1 MTARHDKVFTRDFII
16 HSLSYLLLTT
26 AFYFLLPTL
35 PIYVVRD
42 LGEDTSMV
50 GYITGFYALSALII
64 RPFAG
69 YALDSYGRKPIYL
82 GSLFFFTLLMI
93 GYVFAGNFLLLII
106 IRLLHGLS
114 WGALTTGGST
124 IVADIVPESKRGQ
137 GIGYFG
143 LSITLSMALGPVLG
157 LWILDFDNFNRL
169 FIASCGVA
177 LLAFVLALA
186 IRYPKVK
193 LRKTKLSWDSILE
206 KSVLHIALVMVIV
219 AIPYAGIM
227 TFIPLLSEEI
237 GIANGGFFFLA
248 YALGVSLLRPIAGK
262 IMDIQGP
269 KLIMVVSF
277 FLSILGLIIISYSS
291 NLSWFLS
298 GALILGLGNGIL
310 MPTLQ
315 TMIINMVRPERRG
328 VANSTFFSSIDLGI
342 GVGSVILGY
351 LAAYTSLS
359 FLFLFS
365 GILLLFPM
373 MYFFIFAV
381 KDYHRSVEIISKSAD
396 I

>member
-1 MTARHDKVFTRDFII
+1 
-16 HSLSYLLLTT
+16 L
-26 AFYFLLPTL
+26 
-35 PIYVVRD
+35 IY
-42 LGEDTSMV
+42 T
-50 GYITGFYALSALII
+50 F
-64 RPFAG
+64 
-69 YALDSYGRKPIYL
+69 
-82 GSLFFFTLLMI
+82 LMI
-93 GYVFAGNFLLLII
+93 GYAFANNFMILVL

-157 LWILDFDNFNRL
+157 LWILDYDQFNRL
-169 FIASCGVA
+169 FVASCGLS
-177 LLAFVLALA
+177 LLACLMALG
-186 IRYPKVK
+186 IRYPKLP
-193 LRKTKLSWDSILE
+193 LRKKKLSWDSIFE
-206 KSVLHIALVMVIV
+206 KSVLHIAFVMVIV

-237 GIANGGFFFLA
+237 GISNGGFFFLA
-248 YALGVSLLRPIAGK
+248 YALGVSILRPLAGK

-269 KLIMVVSF
+269 KLIMVMSF
-277 FLSILGLIIISYSS
+277 FLSILGLAIISYSH
-291 NLSWFLS
+291 NLNWFLS

-342 GVGSVILGY
+342 GIGSVILGY

-365 GILLLFPM
+365 AILLLFPM
-373 MYFFIFAV
+373 MYFFIFVV
-381 KDYHRSVEIISKSAD
+381 KDYHRSVDIISKTTD